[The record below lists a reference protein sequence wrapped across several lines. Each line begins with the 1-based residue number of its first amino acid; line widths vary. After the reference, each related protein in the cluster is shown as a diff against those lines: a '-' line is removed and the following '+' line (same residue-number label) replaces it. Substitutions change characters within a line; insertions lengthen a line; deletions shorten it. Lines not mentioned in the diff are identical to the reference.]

1 MEEGVT
7 FTMGETIRYEVI
19 QASIGS
25 IIGMVKIIS
34 SANKEAQHAGIKE
47 YVYISS
53 DKNRVW

>member
-25 IIGMVKIIS
+25 IIGMVKNYFFS
-34 SANKEAQHAGIKE
+34 Q
-47 YVYISS
+47 
-53 DKNRVW
+53 